1 MRARV
6 RGLRAM
12 LSLAAAADR
21 RLAYALPLLVLLR
34 SAGLVAVPVSLKLV
48 VDAALRGDER
58 AAVLGALIGAAA
70 LVSSLPF
77 LSIGGALSLT
87 LQQRIGALL
96 DRRLMELSSK
106 ASTMDLFDRPEYLS
120 RLKQLQ
126 ENRFAI
132 STVMVTAGGTMLFA
146 LLLLAITL
154 LLALQQPLLVVLPL
168 VAAAPLW
175 CSTRA
180 ERFGHRAFEAT
191 AEQDRFERELF
202 GLAVQPASGK
212 EVRVFGLGEELLD
225 RHAAAAEGVTRRRDS
240 AELSAA
246 GLRTLGWVVFGIG
259 YLTAVLVVVRS
270 AARGDATPGD
280 VILTIGLGL
289 PIVFLA
295 AEEARYL
302 ALLGQVGVAA
312 AQYLWLQDTAAELSR
327 PPADPRPVPTRLERG
342 IRLQD
347 VGFRYPG
354 TDQWALR
361 GVSAELPAGSVVAV
375 VGDNGAGKTTL
386 VSLLTRLYAPTE
398 GGVSV
403 DEADLA
409 SFDVE
414 QWRARIGAGFQDF
427 CQFEL
432 LARHSVGVGD
442 VARVEDRDAVD
453 HALVRA
459 GGTDLGTT
467 LPQGLDTQLGA
478 AWAGGVDLSTGQWQ
492 KLALGR
498 ALMRETPLLVVLDEP
513 TAALDPEAENALFE
527 RFADVA
533 RSSADSGRITVLIS
547 HRFSTV
553 RMADLILVLDDGRLV
568 EQGSHAD
575 LVASRGMY
583 AELYELQA
591 RGYR

>member
-1 MRARV
+1 MRARL

-12 LSLAAAADR
+12 LGLAVSADR
-21 RLAYALPLLVLLR
+21 RLAVMIPLLVLFHT
-34 SAGLVAVPVSLKLV
+34 AGLVAVPVSLKLV
-48 VDAALRGDER
+48 VDGALRGDER
-58 AAVLGALIGAAA
+58 AAIVGALIGATA

-77 LSIGGALSLT
+77 LSLAGSASLT

-96 DRRLMELSSK
+96 DRRLMELSSQ

-132 STVMVTAGGTMLFA
+132 STVMVTAGGTLLFA
-146 LLLLAITL
+146 LLLLAITV

-168 VAAAPLW
+168 FAAAPLW

-180 ERFGHRAFEAT
+180 ERLGHKAFAAT
-191 AEQDRFERELF
+191 AEQDRLERELF

-212 EVRVFGLGEELLD
+212 EVRAFGLGDELLE
-225 RHAAAAEGVTRRRDS
+225 RHDAAAVSVTRRRD
-240 AELSAA
+240 AA
-246 GLRTLGWVVFGIG
+246 SLRGAALRALGWVVFGVG
-259 YLTAVLVVVRS
+259 YLIAVLVVVRA
-270 AARGDATPGD
+270 AARGDATPGE

-312 AQYLWLQDTAAELSR
+312 EQYLWLQDTAVELSR
-327 PPADPRPVPTRLERG
+327 PADDPRPVPSRLHRG
-342 IRLQD
+342 IHLQD

-354 TDQWALR
+354 TEQWALR
-361 GVSAELPAGSVVAV
+361 GVTADVPAGSVVAI

-386 VSLLTRLYAPTE
+386 VSLLTRLYSPTE
-398 GGVSV
+398 GRITV
-403 DEADLA
+403 DDDELA
-409 SFDVE
+409 AFDVE
-414 QWRARIGAGFQDF
+414 QWRTRISAGFQDF

-432 LARHSVGVGD
+432 LARQTVGLGD
-442 VARVEDRDAVD
+442 VPRVEDRLAVEQ
-453 HALVRA
+453 ALARA
-459 GGTDLGTT
+459 GGTDLGGT

-533 RSSADSGRITVLIS
+533 RASADSGRITVLIS

-553 RMADLILVLDDGRLV
+553 RMADLILVLDGGRLV
-568 EQGSHAD
+568 EQGSHAA
-575 LVASRGMY
+575 LARSGGMY
-583 AELYELQA
+583 AELYDLQA

>member
-1 MRARV
+1 MSARV

-12 LSLAAAADR
+12 LGLALAADR
-21 RLAYALPLLVLLR
+21 RLAVTLPLLVLFHT
-34 SAGLVAVPVSLKLV
+34 AGLVAVPVSLKLV
-48 VDAALRGDER
+48 VDAAARGDER
-58 AAVLGALIGAAA
+58 AAVLGALLGAAA

-77 LSIGGALSLT
+77 LSIAGAASLN

-96 DRRLMELSSK
+96 DRRLMELSSQ

-132 STVMVTAGGTMLFA
+132 STVMVTVGGTLMFA
-146 LLLLAITL
+146 FLLLVITV
-154 LLALQQPLLVVLPL
+154 LLALQQPLLMVLPL
-168 VAAAPLW
+168 VAVAPLW
-175 CSTRA
+175 CATRA
-180 ERFGHRAFEAT
+180 ERLGHQAYEAS
-191 AEQDRFERELF
+191 AEQDRLERELF
-202 GLAVQPASGK
+202 GLAVQPGSGK
-212 EVRVFGLGEELLD
+212 EVRVFGLGDELLD
-225 RHAAAAEGVTRRRDS
+225 RHSAAAASVTRRRDS
-240 AELSAA
+240 AALAAA
-246 GLRTLGWVVFGIG
+246 GLRALGWLVFGIG
-259 YLTAVLVVVRS
+259 YLVAVLVVVRS

-302 ALLGQVGVAA
+302 ALLSQVGVAA
-312 AQYLWLQDTAAELSR
+312 EQYLWLQDTAAELSR
-327 PPADPRPVPTRLERG
+327 PPADPRPVPRRLHRG
-342 IRLQD
+342 IQLDD

-361 GVSAELPAGSVVAV
+361 GVTADLPAGSVVAV

-386 VSLLTRLYAPTE
+386 VSLLTRLYVPTE
-398 GGVSV
+398 GRVSV
-403 DEADLA
+403 DGDDLA

-432 LARHSVGVGD
+432 LARQTVGIGD
-442 VARVEDRDAVD
+442 VTRVDDPVAVE
-453 HALVRA
+453 HALARA

-533 RSSADSGRITVLIS
+533 RSADSGRITVLIS

-553 RMADLILVLDDGRLV
+553 RTADLILVLDGGRLV
-568 EQGSHAD
+568 EQGDHAA
-575 LVASRGMY
+575 LVRAGGMY
-583 AELYELQA
+583 AELYDLQA

>member
-398 GGVSV
+398 GGIRV

-453 HALVRA
+453 HALARA